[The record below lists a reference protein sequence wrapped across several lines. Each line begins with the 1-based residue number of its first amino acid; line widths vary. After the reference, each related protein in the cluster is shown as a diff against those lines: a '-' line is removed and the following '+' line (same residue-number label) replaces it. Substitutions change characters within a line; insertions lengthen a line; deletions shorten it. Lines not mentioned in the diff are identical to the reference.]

1 MNAAE
6 ILRCAGEVLEDMQGR
21 DIISLDIRRL
31 SDISDYFLIADGRS
45 ERHVRAMARRLREAF
60 AERGVRPVGVE
71 GEKDA
76 EWILLDFGE
85 VVVHLM
91 SVGARDF
98 YALERLWAPEDQ
110 PERRSVGQRIF

>member
-1 MNAAE
+1 MDAAE
-6 ILRCAGEVLEDMQGR
+6 LLRSISEAVEEMQGR
-21 DIISLDIRRL
+21 DIVRLDIRHL
-31 SDISDYFLIADGRS
+31 SDVSDYFLIADGRS
-45 ERHVRAMARRLREAF
+45 ERQVRAMARKVRETL

-76 EWILLDFGE
+76 DWILLDFGA

-91 SVGARDF
+91 STAAREF

-110 PERRSVGQRIF
+110 PGKHPASGRAF